1 MDPMI
6 RFIPL
11 ILSGVALNAAA
22 QLLLRQGML
31 TVGTFSLDGGSLWQV
46 LPRIALNPW
55 VIAGLASYVMSVGL
69 WLIVLSRVEV
79 SVAYPMV
86 SLGYVITV
94 LLARVLFN
102 EAVSWQRL
110 LGVFIIICGVWL
122 VARSGVNP

>member
-1 MDPMI
+1 MML
-6 RFIPL
+6 RVIPL

-31 TVGTFSLDGGSLWQV
+31 TVGTFSLDGGALLQV

-55 VIAGLASYVMSVGL
+55 VIAGLASYVLSVGL
-69 WLIVLSRVEV
+69 WLVVLSRVEV

-94 LLARVLFN
+94 LLARFLFN
-102 EAVSWQRL
+102 EDVTLQRL
-110 LGVFIIICGVWL
+110 LGVLVIIFGVWL
-122 VARSGVNP
+122 VARSS

>member
-1 MDPMI
+1 MI